1 MLNPHFFFLS
11 NRQIIANKT
20 MIPPLREL
28 QRWTRQRLGEIRDV
42 AGLDLAALKL
52 LSKLINE
59 TRENHGGFGESSS
72 STTSNKGADVWAGL
86 GLGSDVAAALEGR
99 RGRGRT

>member
-1 MLNPHFFFLS
+1 
-11 NRQIIANKT
+11 

-52 LSKLINE
+52 LSKMVQE
-59 TRENHGGFGESSS
+59 KREHATNGFGA
-72 STTSNKGADVWAGL
+72 STTTDVDVWAGL

-99 RGRGRT
+99 RVGRRT

>member
-1 MLNPHFFFLS
+1 
-11 NRQIIANKT
+11 

-52 LSKLINE
+52 LSKMVNE
-59 TRENHGGFGESSS
+59 RKENHGGFGELS
-72 STTSNKGADVWAGL
+72 STNKGADVWAGL

-99 RGRGRT
+99 RGRGRS

>member
-1 MLNPHFFFLS
+1 
-11 NRQIIANKT
+11 

-52 LSKLINE
+52 LSKLVHE
-59 TRENHGGFGESSS
+59 KRENYGGFGESSS
-72 STTSNKGADVWAGL
+72 PSNSGTDVWAGL

-99 RGRGRT
+99 RGRGRS

>member
-1 MLNPHFFFLS
+1 
-11 NRQIIANKT
+11 

-42 AGLDLAALKL
+42 AGLNMAALTMI
-52 LSKLINE
+52 SKIVNDKKE
-59 TRENHGGFGESSS
+59 MQQEFGGEGDQ
-72 STTSNKGADVWAGL
+72 GVDIWAGL

-99 RGRGRT
+99 RVARRT

>member
-1 MLNPHFFFLS
+1 
-11 NRQIIANKT
+11 

-52 LSKLINE
+52 LSKMVNE
-59 TRENHGGFGESSS
+59 RRENHGGFGEPSSA
-72 STTSNKGADVWAGL
+72 NKGADVWAGL
-86 GLGSDVAAALEGR
+86 GLWSDVAAALEGR
-99 RGRGRT
+99 RGRSRS

>member
-1 MLNPHFFFLS
+1 
-11 NRQIIANKT
+11 

-52 LSKLINE
+52 LSKMVNE
-59 TRENHGGFGESSS
+59 KRENSSGFGESSS
-72 STTSNKGADVWAGL
+72 TINGNDVWAGL
-86 GLGSDVAAALEGR
+86 GFGSDVAAALTGR
-99 RGRGRT
+99 RGRDRS